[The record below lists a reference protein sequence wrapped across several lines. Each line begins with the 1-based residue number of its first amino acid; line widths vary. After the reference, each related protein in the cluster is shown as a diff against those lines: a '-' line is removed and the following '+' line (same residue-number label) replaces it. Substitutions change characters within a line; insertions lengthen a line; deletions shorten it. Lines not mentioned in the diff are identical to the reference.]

1 MILDELAAY
10 AKERVEAAK
19 RNLRADSRGTGIAKR
34 SVCF

>member
-19 RNLRADSRGTGIAKR
+19 QKKGMPPGCGSGSR
-34 SVCF
+34 